1 VLVLLHA
8 AEAIV
13 ENGDV
18 LAMNRQ
24 ASRDGRYTASWFS
37 LENCP
42 KVLVGRKVKKFNGGF
57 SEVYV
62 QGA

>member
-1 VLVLLHA
+1 LLVLLDA

-42 KVLVGRKVKKFNGGF
+42 KVLVGRKLKKFNGGF

>member
-1 VLVLLHA
+1 LLVLLHV
-8 AEAIV
+8 AETIV
-13 ENGDV
+13 GNGDD

-42 KVLVGRKVKKFNGGF
+42 KVLVGRKLKKFNGGF
-57 SEVYV
+57 SVVYV